1 MTKIPPLD
9 QVIFAQRITLA
20 ARSAVAARV
29 EPDDDES
36 WAAELDGQGG
46 HLPT

>member
-20 ARSAVAARV
+20 AAAVAARV

>member
-20 ARSAVAARV
+20 AAVRV
-29 EPDDDES
+29 EHEDEDEKKL
-36 WAAELDGQGG
+36 ALNFDG
-46 HLPT
+46 L